1 MLQNELKSDVPRF
14 TTRVQT
20 CFASNQVVACCVNTV
35 FWLDKITPESRHTQD
50 FTSLVAKQVCLGSVK
65 RETCTYFFAKHR
77 TSLLFLQKLFS
88 KRNNL
93 FCCKKGLIHGLYL
106 NAQHRYSTGP
116 AAMLLNKLHVF
127 VARLTVPLLR
137 NSCILRLERG
147 LSRLHLVNSR
157 DPCK

>member
-65 RETCTYFFAKHR
+65 RETCTYFFAEHR
-77 TSLLFLQKLFS
+77 TSLLFLQKPFS
-88 KRNNL
+88 KRYNL

-106 NAQHRYSTGP
+106 NAQHRYSTGL
-116 AAMLLNKLHVF
+116 AAMFLNKLHVF

-137 NSCILRLERG
+137 ISCILRLERG
-147 LSRLHLVNSR
+147 LSRLHLVNNH
-157 DPCK
+157 DHCK